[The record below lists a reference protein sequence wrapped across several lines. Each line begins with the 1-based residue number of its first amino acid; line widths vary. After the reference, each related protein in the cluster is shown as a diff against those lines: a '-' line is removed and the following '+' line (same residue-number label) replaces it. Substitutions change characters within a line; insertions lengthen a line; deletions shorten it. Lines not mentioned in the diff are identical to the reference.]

1 MSGNNFVLQSY
12 NAGGAGNLLLNPGGG
27 NIGIG
32 TTSPGYALDVYGGL
46 RVDTGGVFF
55 APTALG
61 ASAGTNF
68 LCLDANSWNVRY
80 ANGCTASDRRLK
92 DNIVSLT
99 RVGTCGDPDLA
110 AGFLCVE
117 DKHRGKGPQIGLIAQ
132 EVEKVFPQIVETG
145 SDGLAGC

>member
-12 NAGGAGNLLLNPGGG
+12 NAGGLVTFFLILEAATSASDDEPRIRAGCLR
-27 NIGIG
+27 
-32 TTSPGYALDVYGGL
+32 SL

-68 LCLDANSWNVRY
+68 LCLDANSWNVATPMAARF
-80 ANGCTASDRRLK
+80 GRRLK
-92 DNIVSLT
+92 DNIVSL
-99 RVGTCGDPDLA
+99 DPESELAEILTFA

-117 DKHRGKGPQIGLIAQ
+117 RQTSRQ
-132 EVEKVFPQIVETG
+132 G
-145 SDGLAGC
+145 SADAALSRRKSRRSSRKLSKPAATD